1 VHASKKKDETLRRQ
15 FKRTRDLA
23 FPAGHP
29 QERTLNVVYFANR
42 YGAAFVDRLID
53 ELPSP
58 STCHYLLTI

>member
-1 VHASKKKDETLRRQ
+1 
-15 FKRTRDLA
+15 
-23 FPAGHP
+23 
-29 QERTLNVVYFANR
+29 VYFANR